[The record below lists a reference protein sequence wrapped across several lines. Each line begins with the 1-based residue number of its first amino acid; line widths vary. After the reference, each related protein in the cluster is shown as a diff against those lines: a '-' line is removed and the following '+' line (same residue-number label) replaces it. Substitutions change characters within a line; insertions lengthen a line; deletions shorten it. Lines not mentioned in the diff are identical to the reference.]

1 MTHPFRLAAA
11 LALTATLTLGLTA
24 LRAEDKHDDKHHQH
38 KDAEGFVSL
47 FDGKSLDGWE
57 GNPDLWSVQD
67 GVIRGQT
74 KTKMGAPN
82 TFLIYKGDEPANF
95 ELRAKFKLT
104 AGNSG
109 IQYRSKIVDPKKW
122 VVGGYQADC
131 DSGNKYTGI
140 CYEERGRQIINP
152 RGKKVTL
159 AENNPK
165 PNIEGQTAD
174 DKDIL
179 AAIKQ
184 GDWNEYVITAR
195 GNHLTQKING
205 VTTADFT
212 DNDPAKAATKGVI
225 ALQLHAGD
233 PMLVE
238 YKDIKLKKLD

>member
-1 MTHPFRLAAA
+1 MKPTAYAVLVA
-11 LALTATLTLGLTA
+11 LVLSISVPA
-24 LRAEDKHDDKHHQH
+24 LRAQDKSQQ

-57 GNPDLWSVQD
+57 GNPELWSVQD
-67 GVIRGQT
+67 GAIRGQT

-82 TFLIYKGDEPANF
+82 TFLIYKGGEPGDF

-109 IQYRSKIVDPKKW
+109 IQYRSKVIDPKKW

-131 DSGNKYTGI
+131 DANNTYTGI
-140 CYEERGRQIINP
+140 CYEERGRGIINP

-159 AENNPK
+159 AEGNPK
-165 PNIEGQTAD
+165 PNVEGQTAE

-179 AAIKQ
+179 AAIKK
-184 GDWNEYVITAR
+184 GEWNEYVIIAK
-195 GNHLTQKING
+195 GNHVTQQING

-212 DNDPAKAATKGVI
+212 DNDSKKAAPKGII

-238 YKDIKLKKLD
+238 YKDIKIKKLD